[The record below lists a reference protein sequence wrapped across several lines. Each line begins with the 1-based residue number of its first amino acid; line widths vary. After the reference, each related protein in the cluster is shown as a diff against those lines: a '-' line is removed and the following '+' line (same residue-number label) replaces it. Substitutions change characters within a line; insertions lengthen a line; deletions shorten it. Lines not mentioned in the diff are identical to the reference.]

1 MEIDGLQCDSDELVE
16 IELDDETAKLLEQLA
31 KERGVSVDQLVNE
44 ALQSALDAF
53 DENLSGSKKL

>member
-31 KERGVSVDQLVNE
+31 KERGVSIDQLVNE

-53 DENLSGSKKL
+53 DENMSGSKKL

>member
-1 MEIDGLQCDSDELVE
+1 MEIDGLQGDSDELVE
-16 IELDDETAKLLEQLA
+16 IELDDETAKLLKQLA